1 MGGVPIERIH
11 RSAVNRVMN
20 ISRIP
25 MEDYPGLREDDEMT
39 EETAA
44 VRERAVQLLARSPT
58 WHELRRALESEGLV
72 DRLGAAG
79 MQSLLEEW
87 HRRAANALNDIE
99 LRIELGFWA
108 EGGGYAEHLK
118 GFQAIPPMAL
128 VAAARARGWFVRI
141 GESGRAIVNPPGAK
155 PLVVRT
161 GGGASA

>member
-1 MGGVPIERIH
+1 
-11 RSAVNRVMN
+11 
-20 ISRIP
+20 
-25 MEDYPGLREDDEMT
+25 MT

-44 VRERAVQLLARSPT
+44 VRERAVQLLARAPT

-79 MQSLLEEW
+79 MQFLLEEW

-118 GFQAIPPMAL
+118 GFQAIPPTAL

-161 GGGASA
+161 GGGASV